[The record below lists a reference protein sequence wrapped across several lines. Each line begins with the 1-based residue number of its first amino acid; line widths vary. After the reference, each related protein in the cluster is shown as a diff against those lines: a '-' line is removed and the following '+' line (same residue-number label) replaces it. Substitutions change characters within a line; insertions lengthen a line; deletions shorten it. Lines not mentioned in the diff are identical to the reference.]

1 MTEQRNLTLG
11 VLEQD
16 LKAAQRQLIR
26 EFGGQVAAGE
36 HFRRPQSRYSDC
48 GNAHTR
54 VHLTVQEVA
63 DLEDRTVGRTDHPI
77 VTRHLARRQG
87 FELVGRPRALPNKG
101 NLMLAS
107 GTLVQ
112 EAGDVVASLGR
123 ALADGKIEAREHAEI
138 RAEIDQLIEVAVTL
152 GALVDAAADGEVL

>member
-1 MTEQRNLTLG
+1 MSEPRDLTLG
-11 VLEQD
+11 VVEQD
-16 LKAAQRQLIR
+16 LKVAARALIR

-48 GNAHTR
+48 GHPNTR
-54 VHLTVQEVA
+54 VHLTVHEVA
-63 DLEDRTVGRTDHPI
+63 ELEDRTVGRVDHPI

-87 FELVGRPRALPNKG
+87 FELVGRPRALPNGG

-107 GTLVQ
+107 GALVE
-112 EAGDVVASLGR
+112 EAGDVVSSVGR
-123 ALADGKIEAREHAEI
+123 ALSDGKFDRRERGEI

-152 GALVDAAADGEVL
+152 GALVDAVADREGL

>member
-1 MTEQRNLTLG
+1 MSEQRNLTLG
-11 VLEQD
+11 VAEQE
-16 LKAAQRQLIR
+16 LKSAERALIR

-48 GNAHTR
+48 GNAATR

-63 DLEDRTVGRTDHPI
+63 ELEDNTNGRVDHPI

-87 FELVGRPRALPNKG
+87 FELVGRPRALPTEG

-107 GTLVQ
+107 GDLVK
-112 EAGDVVASLGR
+112 EAGDVVSSIGR
-123 ALADGKIEAREHAEI
+123 ALADRKLDARERAEI
-138 RAEIDQLIEVAVTL
+138 RGEIDQLIEVAVTL